1 MTGAEC
7 AWEGRTGKNCG
18 LNTAE
23 SGGDGGADIG
33 CGQGEARSRVR
44 VWEDGPGLFLGN
56 ASVKISCEEAGAL
69 PGGRN
74 EMRLRR
80 VGGYG
85 MEGSGGRR
93 ASIV

>member
-7 AWEGRTGKNCG
+7 AWEGRTGKNGG
-18 LNTAE
+18 LNTTE

-33 CGQGEARSRVR
+33 CGQGEDRSRVR
-44 VWEDGPGLFLGN
+44 VWEDGSGLFLGN
-56 ASVKISCEEAGAL
+56 ASVKIGYEAAGAL
-69 PGGRN
+69 PGRRN

-85 MEGSGGRR
+85 MEGRGGGR